1 MVSVEVPF
9 RNTRLVS
16 AHHRWFAEVPNPSD
30 RLKFVYYYQC
40 RSTLEHAGFQRELKF
55 TKLLDISRDEDAIM
69 AAFSKTSRYEVRR
82 AGKEGLQ
89 FSTVDDMSVFQNFY
103 NEFADAKDLGHINP
117 VVLDRYWPVMRVTQI
132 ARDDEVFVMHGYILD
147 RENSRTNLN
156 WSASQ
161 FRGMDDKDRR
171 RLYGRA
177 NRRLYFE
184 DMRWFKGEGFT
195 CYDFGGY
202 AKDTTDKSLAAVNE
216 FKDSFG
222 GDLVEESNYISQ
234 ALRTLRG
241 LKKLVG
247 RG

>member
-16 AHHRWFAEVPNPSD
+16 AHHRWFAETPAPSD
-30 RLKFVYYYQC
+30 RLKFACYYQC
-40 RSTLEHAGFQRELKF
+40 RSTAEHAGFQRELKF
-55 TKLLDISRDEDAIM
+55 TKLLDISRDEDAIL

-82 AGKEGLQ
+82 AGKEGLE
-89 FSTVDDMSVFQNFY
+89 FSTVNDMAAFQRFY
-103 NEFADAKDLGHINP
+103 DEFADAKKLGHLNP
-117 VVLDRYWPVMRVTQI
+117 VVLERYWPVMRVTQI
-132 ARDDEVFVMHGYILD
+132 ALDGEVFVMHGYILD
-147 RENSRTNLN
+147 RENSRVNLN

-184 DMRWFKGEGFT
+184 DMLWSKKEGFT

-202 AKDTTDKSLAAVNE
+202 AKGTSDKSLAAVNE

-222 GDLVEESNYISQ
+222 GELVEESNYVSL

-241 LKKLVG
+241 VKKLFG